1 MSAPLTCQSG
11 RQLAIEWAAF
21 RRHAQRRPTI
31 AGKMRGQQHV
41 YLWFAKIAIGIQI
54 KELADPPDFM
64 CARRILTSC

>member
-21 RRHAQRRPTI
+21 RRHEQRRPTI

-41 YLWFAKIAIGIQI
+41 Y
-54 KELADPPDFM
+54 PPDRLIVVM
-64 CARRILTSC
+64 AELPLARMVKHFTAVESDL